1 LKQLVSLA
9 AITARKL
16 GCDKSEETFRRAF
29 TRIAPT
35 SERQNRAEKMPYYL
49 YMRAAGGTETK
60 LDRAYNS
67 IEDAMSP
74 ACGALR
80 AHGITDAWVVDENG
94 MKHADLEAIK
104 EYCSQKT

>member
-1 LKQLVSLA
+1 MRRSLSA
-9 AITARKL
+9 TGPGAPQ
-16 GCDKSEETFRRAF
+16 RRA
-29 TRIAPT
+29 TRTPG
-35 SERQNRAEKMPYYL
+35 AEKMPYYL
-49 YMRAAGGTETK
+49 YMRAAGGTETR

-67 IEDAMSP
+67 IEDAMTP

-80 AHGITDAWVVDENG
+80 ARGITDAWVVDENG

>member
-1 LKQLVSLA
+1 
-9 AITARKL
+9 
-16 GCDKSEETFRRAF
+16 
-29 TRIAPT
+29 
-35 SERQNRAEKMPYYL
+35 MPYYL

-67 IEDAMSP
+67 IEDAMTP

-80 AHGITDAWVVDENG
+80 ARGITDAWVVDENG